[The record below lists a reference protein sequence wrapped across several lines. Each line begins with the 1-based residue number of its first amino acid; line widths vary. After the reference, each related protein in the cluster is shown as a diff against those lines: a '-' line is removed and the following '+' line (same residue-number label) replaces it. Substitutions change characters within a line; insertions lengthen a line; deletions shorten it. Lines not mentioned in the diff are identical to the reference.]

1 MQYKTMGVMLDMSRN
16 AVMKVSQLKKYIDY
30 LAAMGFNALELYTE
44 DTFKLEGEPYFGY
57 LRGGYT
63 AAEIKEVDAY
73 AASKGIE
80 LIPCIQTLAHFT
92 HFAKSLHFKL
102 DLMDC
107 DDILLIGEPK
117 VYEFIDKM
125 FKTLA
130 ENFTSRKVNIG
141 MDEAHNVGLGKYL
154 ERNGYRN
161 RSEILVEHLNK
172 VSEITEKY
180 GFKCH
185 MWSDMFFRLITG
197 GEYYLTEETKDV
209 HVSPEI
215 IAKVPENVALTYWD
229 YYTTDKE
236 KYDLMFEKHK
246 EFNRDVWFA
255 GGAWTWQGFAP
266 LGAYSLKS
274 MRPAMES
281 VHENG
286 IENVIFTVWGDN
298 GKDCSYFA
306 ILPTL
311 YVIRQFAD
319 GNYDL
324 EKIKADMKAKFGWN
338 YDEWLDLDLPNDLR
352 KKGIAYDNWNC
363 VCKIMAFTD
372 PFLGLRDVD
381 YATFD
386 RIPYAEYGKKIAAH
400 AKNAGE
406 FSYIFDTLS
415 KLCLYLEHKADLG
428 IRTRAL
434 YQAGDKK
441 GLKKIAKE
449 YVETVRALDVFTA
462 AQKDLW
468 FKENK
473 PFGWEVQEVRIGG
486 IRARLLSCKDRLL
499 DYVKGKIEK
508 IEELEEKLLDSGGY
522 EFGYHLYHETYGPS
536 NL

>member
-1 MQYKTMGVMLDMSRN
+1 
-16 AVMKVSQLKKYIDY
+16 
-30 LAAMGFNALELYTE
+30 
-44 DTFKLEGEPYFGY
+44 
-57 LRGGYT
+57 
-63 AAEIKEVDAY
+63 
-73 AASKGIE
+73 
-80 LIPCIQTLAHFT
+80 
-92 HFAKSLHFKL
+92 
-102 DLMDC
+102 
-107 DDILLIGEPK
+107 
-117 VYEFIDKM
+117 
-125 FKTLA
+125 
-130 ENFTSRKVNIG
+130 
-141 MDEAHNVGLGKYL
+141 
-154 ERNGYRN
+154 
-161 RSEILVEHLNK
+161 
-172 VSEITEKY
+172 
-180 GFKCH
+180 
-185 MWSDMFFRLITG
+185 
-197 GEYYLTEETKDV
+197 DV

-229 YYTTDKE
+229 YYTTEKE

-255 GGAWTWQGFAP
+255 GGAWAWQGFAP

-286 IENVIFTVWGDN
+286 IENVVFTVWGDN

-324 EKIKADMKAKFGWN
+324 EKIKADMKAKFGWD

-352 KKGIAYDNWNC
+352 VNGVKDDKWNC

-372 PFLGLRDVD
+372 PFLGMRDVD
-381 YATFD
+381 YAAYD
-386 RIPYAEYGKKIAAH
+386 RIPYAEYGKKIASY

-406 FSYIFDTLS
+406 FGYIFDTLA
-415 KLCLYLEHKADLG
+415 KLCAYLEHKADLG

-434 YQAGDKK
+434 YKANDKK

-449 YVETVRALDVFTA
+449 YGETVKALDVFAT

-468 FKENK
+468 MRENK
-473 PFGWEVQEVRIGG
+473 AFGWEVQEVRIGG
-486 IRARLLSCKDRLL
+486 IRARLLTCKDRLL
-499 DYVKGKIEK
+499 AYLGGKIEK
-508 IEELEEKLLDSGGY
+508 IEELEEELLHSQYG
-522 EFGYHLYHETYGPS
+522 FGYHLYHETYGPS

>member
-30 LAAMGFNALELYTE
+30 LSAMGFNALELYTE
-44 DTFKLEGEPYFGY
+44 DTFKIEGEPYFGY

-63 AAEIKEVDAY
+63 AAEIKELDAY

-92 HFAKSLHFKL
+92 NTKKL
-102 DLMDC
+102 PHYWDLFDC

-117 VYEFIDKM
+117 VYEFLEKI

-130 ENFTSRKVNIG
+130 DNFTSRKVNIG
-141 MDEAHNVGLGKYL
+141 MDEAHNVGLGRYL
-154 ERNGYRN
+154 ERNGYRD

-172 VSEITEKY
+172 VVEIAEKY

-185 MWSDMFFRLITG
+185 MWSDMFFRLISG
-197 GEYYLTEETKDV
+197 GNYTPEGLKDV
-209 HVSPEI
+209 HVSPEVA
-215 IAKVPENVALTYWD
+215 AKVPESVALAYWD
-229 YYTTDKE
+229 YYSTDKD

-255 GGAWTWQGFAP
+255 GGAWIWQGFAP
-266 LGAYSLKS
+266 LGDFSLRS

-281 VHENG
+281 VREKG

-298 GKDCSYFA
+298 GKDCSSFA

-319 GNYDL
+319 GNYDMD
-324 EKIKADMKAKFGWN
+324 KIKADMKAKFGWN
-338 YDEWLDLDLPNDLR
+338 YDEWLDLDLPNVIR
-352 KKGIAYDNWNC
+352 VNGKKDELWNC
-363 VCKIMAFTD
+363 VCKTMAFTD
-372 PFLGLRDVD
+372 PFLGMRDAD
-381 YATFD
+381 YAAID
-386 RIPYAEYGKKIAAH
+386 RIPYDECGKKISSH

-406 FSYIFDTLS
+406 FSYIFDTLG
-415 KLCLYLEHKADLG
+415 KFCAYMEYKADIG
-428 IRTRAL
+428 IRVRAA
-434 YQAGDKK
+434 YKAGDKTAMK
-441 GLKKIAKE
+441 VLVKDFGKAIK
-449 YVETVRALDVFTA
+449 ALDVFAA

-468 FKENK
+468 MHENK
-473 PFGWEVQEVRIGG
+473 AFGWEVQEVRIGG
-486 IRARLLSCKDRLL
+486 IRARLNTCKDRLQAYLSGKL
-499 DYVKGKIEK
+499 DC
-508 IEELEEKLLDSGGY
+508 IEELEEDVLPNEDRNG
-522 EFGYHLYHETYGPS
+522 FMYHMYSETFGPS